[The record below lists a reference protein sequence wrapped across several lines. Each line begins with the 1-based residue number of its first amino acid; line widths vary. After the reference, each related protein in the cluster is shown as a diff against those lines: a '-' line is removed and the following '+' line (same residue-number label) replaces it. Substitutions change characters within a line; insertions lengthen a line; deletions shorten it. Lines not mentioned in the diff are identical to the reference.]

1 MILADTSVWVDHF
14 RGGNITLEGL
24 LNSSQILMHP
34 MVVAELAL
42 GSLVDRK
49 QTLADL
55 DMLPQALVARLD
67 EVRQMIETRQLQSQ
81 GIGLTDA
88 HLIAAMFL
96 NSPALLWTRDKRL
109 RSVAERFGIH
119 AQLP

>member
-42 GSLVDRK
+42 GSLADRK

>member
-1 MILADTSVWVDHF
+1 VILADTSVWVDHF

-42 GSLVDRK
+42 GSLADRK